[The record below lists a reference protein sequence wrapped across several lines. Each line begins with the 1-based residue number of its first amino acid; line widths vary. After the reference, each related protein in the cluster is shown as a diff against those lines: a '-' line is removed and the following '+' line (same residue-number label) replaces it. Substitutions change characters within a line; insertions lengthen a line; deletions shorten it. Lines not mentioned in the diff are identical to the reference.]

1 MTTPLPLI
9 RLVDDDAD
17 VLEGLQFLLES
28 EGWRVAAYASAEAFL
43 TADAPSTP
51 GCLVLDFHMPQMT
64 GLELQK
70 VMTERGYNLPIIFLT
85 GHGDIDLAV
94 AAVRRGAV
102 DFLQKSASDMNSR
115 LIDAVARAVARS
127 LEGFADLTDD
137 PFEAQR
143 KLAKLTERERLIV
156 EKIAAGQ
163 LNRQIAAQLGISVRT
178 AEAHRAAATRKLG
191 VKSAQ
196 ELVSLLR
203 LAKPA
208 D

>member
-1 MTTPLPLI
+1 M
-9 RLVDDDAD
+9 
-17 VLEGLQFLLES
+17 
-28 EGWRVAAYASAEAFL
+28 
-43 TADAPSTP
+43 
-51 GCLVLDFHMPQMT
+51 
-64 GLELQK
+64 
-70 VMTERGYNLPIIFLT
+70 
-85 GHGDIDLAV
+85 
-94 AAVRRGAV
+94 
-102 DFLQKSASDMNSR
+102 
-115 LIDAVARAVARS
+115 
-127 LEGFADLTDD
+127 
-137 PFEAQR
+137 
-143 KLAKLTERERLIV
+143 

>member
-17 VLEGLQFLLES
+17 VLEGLQLLLES

-102 DFLQKSASDMNSR
+102 DFLQKSAPDMNSR

>member
-9 RLVDDDAD
+9 RLVDDDPD

-43 TADAPSTP
+43 TADAPSVP
-51 GCLVLDFHMPQMT
+51 GCLVLDFHMPGMT

-70 VMTERGYNLPIIFLT
+70 VMTERGYNLPILFLT

-102 DFLQKSASDMNSR
+102 DFLQKSSPDMNSR

-127 LEGFADLTDD
+127 LEGFADLADD

-143 KLAKLTERERLIV
+143 KFAKLTERERVIV
-156 EKIAAGQ
+156 EKIATGQ

-178 AEAHRAAATRKLG
+178 AEAHRAAAMKKLG

-196 ELVSLLR
+196 ELVSLMR

-208 D
+208 V

>member
-51 GCLVLDFHMPQMT
+51 GCLVLDFHMPEMT

>member
-1 MTTPLPLI
+1 MTAPLPII
-9 RLVDDDAD
+9 RLVDDDPD

-28 EGWRVAAYASAEAFL
+28 EGWRVAVYSSAESFL
-43 TADAPSTP
+43 TADAPSAP
-51 GCLVLDFHMPQMT
+51 GCLVLDFNMPGMS
-64 GLELQK
+64 GLELQR

-102 DFLQKSASDMNSR
+102 DFLQKSAPDMNTR

-127 LEGFADLTDD
+127 LEGFADLSDD

-143 KLAKLTERERLIV
+143 KLTKLTERERVIV
-156 EKIAAGQ
+156 ERIAAGA

-178 AEAHRAAATRKLG
+178 AEAHRAAAMKKLG

-203 LAKPA
+203 LARPA
-208 D
+208 

>member
-203 LAKPA
+203 LAKPGI
-208 D
+208 

>member
-143 KLAKLTERERLIV
+143 KLSKLTERERLIV

>member
-191 VKSAQ
+191 VKNAQ

-203 LAKPA
+203 LAKPGI
-208 D
+208 

>member
-51 GCLVLDFHMPQMT
+51 GCLVLDFHMPEMT

-191 VKSAQ
+191 VKNAQ

-203 LAKPA
+203 LAKPGI
-208 D
+208 

>member
-1 MTTPLPLI
+1 MTTPLPII

-17 VLEGLQFLLES
+17 VLDGLQFLLES
-28 EGWRVAAYASAEAFL
+28 EGWRVAAYTSANAFL
-43 TADAPSTP
+43 TADAPSVP
-51 GCLVLDFHMPQMT
+51 GCLVLDFHLPEMT
-64 GLELQK
+64 GLELQQL
-70 VMTERGYNLPIIFLT
+70 MIERGYNLPIIFLT

-102 DFLQKSASDMNSR
+102 DFLQKSAPDMNSR

-143 KLAKLTERERLIV
+143 KLARLTERERVIV

-178 AEAHRAAATRKLG
+178 AEAHRAAAMKKLG
-191 VKSAQ
+191 VKSAT

-203 LAKPA
+203 LARPA
-208 D
+208 L